1 MANKYINTC
10 NWETIMTSKKFSLE
24 LLAREIQSL
33 KTISGLFVLSK
44 IRDVP
49 GIVFKWLVLK
59 ELKG

>member
-1 MANKYINTC
+1 
-10 NWETIMTSKKFSLE
+10 MTSKKFSLE

-44 IRDVP
+44 IRDFP
-49 GIVFKWLVLK
+49 GIVFKSLVLK

>member
-10 NWETIMTSKKFSLE
+10 NWETKFSLE

-44 IRDVP
+44 IRDFP